1 VREEG
6 MEETRRRRKVV
17 GGRRGHSSPLTAPI
31 LLLVGWLSAC
41 AHTLPPEK
49 PTGPPLLFTAG
60 NYDCAAPATWK
71 TTSFAGLV
79 PAVQRA
85 LVNDDSQ
92 SALTVLTS
100 SHYAEEVTCVAGYVH
115 EESVQQQ
122 ATATDK
128 ALAARR
134 VAATTTWIG
143 RQSARGLTVTNYSGE
158 AH

>member
-1 VREEG
+1 MNR
-6 MEETRRRRKVV
+6 TRMRRKIA
-17 GGRRGHSSPLTAPI
+17 GRLGVRSSPLIAPI
-31 LLLVGWLSAC
+31 LLLVAWLSAC

-49 PTGPPLLFTAG
+49 PTGPPLPFTAG
-60 NYDCAAPATWK
+60 SYDCATPAVWR

-85 LVNDDSQ
+85 LANDDSQ

-100 SHYAEEVTCVAGYVH
+100 SHYAEEVTCVAGYIH
-115 EESVQQQ
+115 DESVQQQ

-128 ALAARR
+128 ELAARR
-134 VAATTTWIG
+134 VAATTTWVE
-143 RQSARGLTVTNYSGE
+143 RQAARGLTVTNYSGE